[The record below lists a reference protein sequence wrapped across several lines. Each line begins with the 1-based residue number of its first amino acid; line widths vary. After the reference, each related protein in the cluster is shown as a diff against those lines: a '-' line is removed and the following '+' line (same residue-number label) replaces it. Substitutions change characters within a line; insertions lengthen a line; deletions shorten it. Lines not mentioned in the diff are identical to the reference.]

1 MFKKSLIATAVVG
14 ALSASAVAQA
24 ATVYDQDG
32 TKVDIYG
39 RINYM
44 VTSGGK
50 QDLSPGKA
58 KTNGSEF
65 QNNGSR
71 FGFRANHE
79 LNSDLSAFARMEF
92 RFNAD
97 EVNRDAMQVRNSFL
111 GLKSQQLGT
120 LTIGNFDSVYKEA
133 VTGVFD
139 NYENDGWV
147 THDSG
152 STSSRGDTVAYATP
166 VFSGLQGHLQV
177 KHISGN
183 DATVGAQD
191 NSSTT
196 STAAAVT
203 YSWED
208 LYLAAGY
215 NQSKD
220 VSDRGAS
227 YPSGGGGNNAAGE
240 DIWGI
245 SAQYKFLPNFSARV
259 IYEELGSVNE
269 GASASAKK
277 EIVGLGATFNY
288 GQGNLYADVY
298 DVSYVGDDVSSSNP
312 WAIGVDYRFSPMR
325 IYAEVY
331 DEDASGKNIDDS
343 LLYTV
348 GIRYDF

>member
-14 ALSASAVAQA
+14 ALSTSAVAQA

-44 VTSGGK
+44 ITSGGT
-50 QDLSPGKA
+50 QDLTPGA
-58 KTNGSEF
+58 DKTSGSEF

-71 FGFRANHE
+71 FGFRASHE

-92 RFNAD
+92 RFDAD
-97 EVNRDAMQVRNSFL
+97 ERNNDGIKDIRNSYL

-120 LTIGNFDSVYKEA
+120 LTIGNFDSVYFEA
-133 VTGVFD
+133 VSSLFD
-139 NYENDGWV
+139 VYENDGFISL
-147 THDSG
+147 DSG
-152 STSSRGDTVAYATP
+152 STSSRGDTVAYASP
-166 VFSGLQGHLQV
+166 AFNGLQGHVQV

-215 NQSKD
+215 NQSRD
-220 VSDRGAS
+220 VSDRGAT
-227 YPSGGGGNNAAGE
+227 YGGGDNNSAGE
-240 DIWGI
+240 DIWGV

-259 IYEELGSVNE
+259 MYEELGSVNE

-298 DVSYVGDDVSSSNP
+298 DVSYVGDISSSNP

-325 IYAEVY
+325 VYAEIF
-331 DEDASGKNIDDS
+331 DEDVSGENIDDS

>member
-44 VTSGGK
+44 ITSGGT
-50 QDLSPGKA
+50 QDLTPGA
-58 KTNGSEF
+58 DKTSGSEF

-71 FGFRANHE
+71 FGFRASHE

-120 LTIGNFDSVYKEA
+120 LTVGNFDSVYKEA

-139 NYENDGWV
+139 NYENEGWV
-147 THDSG
+147 THDGG

-166 VFSGLQGHLQV
+166 VFSGLQGHVQV

-183 DATVGAQD
+183 DAPVGAQD

-203 YSWED
+203 YTWED

-220 VSDRGAS
+220 VSERGAS

-240 DIWGI
+240 DIWGV

-259 IYEELGSVNE
+259 MYEELGSVNE

-277 EIVGLGATFNY
+277 EIFGLGATFNY

-298 DVSYVGDDVSSSNP
+298 DVSYVGDISSSNP

-325 IYAEVY
+325 VYAEIF
-331 DEDASGKNIDDS
+331 DEDASGNNVDDS

>member
-24 ATVYDQDG
+24 ATVYDQNG

-44 VTSGGK
+44 ITSGGP
-50 QDLSPGKA
+50 QDLSPGAEKES
-58 KTNGSEF
+58 GSEF

-71 FGFRANHE
+71 FGFRASHE
-79 LNSDLSAFARMEF
+79 LSSDLSAFARMEF
-92 RFNAD
+92 RFKAD
-97 EVNRDAMQVRNSFL
+97 EVNSESMTVRNSFL

-120 LTIGNFDSVYKEA
+120 LTIGNFDSVYFQA
-133 VTGVFD
+133 VSSLFD
-139 NYENDGWV
+139 VYENDGFISLD
-147 THDSG
+147 TG
-152 STSSRGDTVAYATP
+152 STSSRGDTVAYASP
-166 VFSGLQGHLQV
+166 VFSGLQGHVQV

-183 DATVGAQD
+183 DAEVGAQD
-191 NSSTT
+191 NGSTT

-215 NQSKD
+215 NQSRD
-220 VSDRGAS
+220 VSERGAS
-227 YPSGGGGNNAAGE
+227 YGGGGNNSAGE
-240 DIWGI
+240 DIWGV

-259 IYEELGSVNE
+259 MYEELGSVNE

-298 DVSYVGDDVSSSNP
+298 DVSYVGDISSSNP

-325 IYAEVY
+325 VYAEIF
-331 DEDASGKNIDDS
+331 DEDVSGENIDDS

>member
-1 MFKKSLIATAVVG
+1 MLKKSLIATAVVG

-44 VTSGGK
+44 ITSGGT
-50 QDLSPGKA
+50 QDLTPGEE

-79 LNSDLSAFARMEF
+79 INSDLSAFARMEF

-97 EVNRDAMQVRNSFL
+97 EVNRDPMQVRNSFL

-120 LTIGNFDSVYKEA
+120 LTVGNFDSVYKEA

-166 VFSGLQGHLQV
+166 VFNGLQGHLQV

-298 DVSYVGDDVSSSNP
+298 DVSYVGDISSSNP

-325 IYAEVY
+325 VYAEIY
-331 DEDASGKNIDDS
+331 DEDASGENIDDS